1 MLRAPEFWNRR
12 GVRSLLLAPFGQL
25 IALAGRLRR
34 ALVRP
39 ARAGV
44 PVVCV
49 GALTVGGAGKTPTAI
64 AVVERLVVL
73 GRRPQIVTR
82 GYKGTLRGP
91 VRVDPARHGA
101 REVGDEALLLA
112 AAAPTWVARNRLA
125 GARAATAAGAD
136 IVVLDDGF
144 QSPGLAKDLSLL
156 VIDAGQGLGN
166 GRLLPAG
173 PLRESAAAGLAR
185 AHGVVLIGH
194 DHTGIA
200 ARIPRQLPL
209 LRARLVPDPDDAA
222 ALAGRRTLAFAGIGR
237 PAKFFD
243 SLEEV
248 GAKVISRNPFPDHH
262 PYRGSEIAALLAQA
276 AQRDAVPATTAKDA
290 ARLPAEVR
298 GQVQVLRVMIAFDR
312 VDELD
317 RLLDRLR

>member
-1 MLRAPEFWNRR
+1 MRAPEFWERR
-12 GVRSLLLAPFGQL
+12 GIRALLLAPLGQL
-25 IALAGRLRR
+25 YGLAAWLRR

-39 ARAGV
+39 TRAGV

-64 AVVERLVVL
+64 AVVERLIAL
-73 GRRPQIVTR
+73 GRRPHIVTR

-91 VRVDPARHGA
+91 VRVELAQHGA
-101 REVGDEALLLA
+101 GDVGDEALLLA
-112 AAAPTWVARNRLA
+112 AAAPTWVARDRVA
-125 GARAATAAGAD
+125 GAPAAKAAGAD

-144 QSPGLAKDLSLL
+144 QNPSLAKDLSLL

-173 PLRESAAAGLAR
+173 PLRESAAGGLAR
-185 AHGVVLIGH
+185 AQGVVLIGN
-194 DHTGIA
+194 DRTGIA

-209 LRARLVPDPDDAA
+209 LRARLVPDPGDAA
-222 ALAGRRTLAFAGIGR
+222 ALGGQRTLAFAGIGR

-243 SLEEV
+243 SLEEI

-262 PYRGSEIAALLAQA
+262 PYRASEIDALLAEA
-276 AQRDAVPATTAKDA
+276 AKRGALPATTAKDA
-290 ARLPAEVR
+290 ARLPAAARAKV
-298 GQVQVLRVMIAFDR
+298 GVLRVTLEFDR

-317 RLLDRLR
+317 RLLDRLG